1 MTDDSA
7 AAPRDRVD
15 SRGAGPSTAAAVGA
29 AKAKARRDVPA
40 GVVTIGIAIAAW
52 WPAFTL
58 GAWGE
63 LFFDQILTL
72 WAASTAAFVFVLVER
87 RPVGGRLV
95 RAFLLL
101 MPSVWILLNFLINDE
116 AQDVATAIVDLLAVV
131 AVFLGLIFTVFVL
144 VRIMWPDLGGQ
155 LSRRTR
161 WLVVLVVAGITVVS
175 FLLGL
180 NNSRFMTCQDFEI
193 SGNSRPPT
201 CQNAPADAGAGL
213 AASAGPA
220 ASGSSPDQVISP
232 G

>member
-1 MTDDSA
+1 M
-7 AAPRDRVD
+7 
-15 SRGAGPSTAAAVGA
+15 
-29 AKAKARRDVPA
+29 
-40 GVVTIGIAIAAW
+40 IGISIAAW

-101 MPSVWILLNFLINDE
+101 LPSVWIVLNFTINGDTE
-116 AQDVATAIVDLLAVV
+116 DVATAIIDLLAIV
-131 AVFLGLIFTVFVL
+131 AVFIGLIFTVLVL

-161 WLVVLVVAGITVVS
+161 WLVALVVGGITIAS

-180 NNSRFMTCQDFEI
+180 NNAGFMTCQDFEV

-201 CQNAPADAGAGL
+201 CVDQPADSATPAG
-213 AASAGPA
+213 
-220 ASGSSPDQVISP
+220 
-232 G
+232 